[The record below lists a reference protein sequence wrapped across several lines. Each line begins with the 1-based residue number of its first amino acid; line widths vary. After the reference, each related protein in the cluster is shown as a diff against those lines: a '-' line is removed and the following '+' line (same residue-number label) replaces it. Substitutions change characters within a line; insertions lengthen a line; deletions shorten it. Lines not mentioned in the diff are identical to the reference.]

1 MNTAKKTLSFLIVFA
16 MILVMFN
23 VVFFAVPF
31 PKTGAAWVEYAFSLL
46 AIIGGA
52 GISYYAF
59 SKGGVLKSKVYGF
72 PVFRMGY
79 IYAAVQLI
87 YGLAIC
93 IAGFFAEIP
102 AWIPLVVSV
111 IILGLSAI
119 GVIAADSARDVI
131 EEQEEQV
138 RAATKPMQTFRL
150 DMQYIADSC
159 KDETLKKKLN
169 SLSEKFRYSDPVSCD
184 ELKEQEEKLRCEV
197 SELSKLVN
205 SDTEKAAVLADKIAL
220 CLADRN
226 RRCKELKGN

>member
-1 MNTAKKTLSFLIVFA
+1 MKTDKKTLSFLIVFA
-16 MILVMFN
+16 VILVMYN

-31 PKTGAAWVEYAFSLL
+31 PKTGAAWAEYAFSML

-59 SKGGVLKSKVYGF
+59 SKGGNLKSKVYGF

-87 YGLAIC
+87 FGIAIC
-93 IAGFFAEIP
+93 IIGFFADVP
-102 AWIPLVVSV
+102 MWIPLVVSV

-131 EEQEEQV
+131 EAQEEQV
-138 RAATKPMQTFRL
+138 RTATKPMQTFRL

-159 KDETLKKKLN
+159 KDERLKIKLN

-184 ELKEQEEKLRCEV
+184 ELKEQEEKLRSEV
-197 SELSKLVN
+197 SELEALVN
-205 SDTEKAAVLADKIAL
+205 ADTEKAAELAEKAEL
-220 CLADRN
+220 HLADRN
-226 RRCKELKGN
+226 RRCKELKQ

>member
-1 MNTAKKTLSFLIVFA
+1 MKTDKKTLSILIVFA

-31 PKTGAAWVEYAFSLL
+31 PKTGAAWVEYAFSML

-59 SKGGVLKSKVYGF
+59 GKDGDLRSKVYGF

-87 YGLAIC
+87 FGLAVC
-93 IAGFFAEIP
+93 IVGFFAEVP
-102 AWIPLVVSV
+102 VWIPLVVSV

-131 EEQEEQV
+131 EAQEEQV

-159 KDETLKKKLN
+159 KDEALKKKLN

-184 ELKEQEEKLRCEV
+184 ELKEQEERLRSEV
-197 SELSKLVN
+197 SELEALVN
-205 SDTEKAAVLADKIAL
+205 SDTEKAAALAEKIEL
-220 CLADRN
+220 HLADRN
-226 RRCKELKGN
+226 RRCKELKK

>member
-1 MNTAKKTLSFLIVFA
+1 MKTDKKTLSILIVFA

-31 PKTGAAWVEYAFSLL
+31 PKTGAAWVEYAFSML

-52 GISYYAF
+52 GITYYAF
-59 SKGGVLKSKVYGF
+59 GKGGDLRSKVYGF

-87 YGLAIC
+87 FGLAVC
-93 IAGFFAEIP
+93 IVGFFAEVP
-102 AWIPLVVSV
+102 VWIPLVVSV

-131 EEQEEQV
+131 EAQEEQV
-138 RAATKPMQTFRL
+138 RAATKTMQTFRL

-159 KDETLKKKLN
+159 KDEALKKKLN

-184 ELKEQEEKLRCEV
+184 ELKEQEERLRSEV
-197 SELSKLVN
+197 SELEALVN
-205 SDTEKAAVLADKIAL
+205 ADTEKAAALAEKIEL
-220 CLADRN
+220 HLADRN
-226 RRCKELKGN
+226 RRCKELKK